1 MYSKIFRYI
10 WVCMCVG
17 CPESSFPNTILY
29 NFYCWMPNNLS
40 LDWLWQLK
48 CVYLCILCLWRGA
61 TTTTHCWLICK
72 KITDRHHLYLSV
84 FTPHEHTCFWASEFD
99 GKYQQTQWIW
109 SKLAG
114 WVETDKATL
123 TSGYR
128 VGRQSSPGDRH
139 SPWLSWPSRRLGWAC
154 CRLRSS
160 PSRQTTCQ
168 NMGEIECFERPSL
181 DS

>member
-40 LDWLWQLK
+40 LDWLWQWK

-84 FTPHEHTCFWASEFD
+84 FTPHKHTCFWASEFD
-99 GKYQQTQWIW
+99 GKYQQMQWIW

-114 WVETDKATL
+114 WVETDRQRSPLVTELAGKAVQVIDILLGSHDHLEGWDELAAGCAVPRHAKQPAKTWEK
-123 TSGYR
+123 
-128 VGRQSSPGDRH
+128 SSVLKDH
-139 SPWLSWPSRRLGWAC
+139 H
-154 CRLRSS
+154 
-160 PSRQTTCQ
+160 
-168 NMGEIECFERPSL
+168 
-181 DS
+181 